1 MKNIEIVKF
10 VRSHNNAHIVHRN
23 KIAKNKKRNEIVVF
37 FLLLLTFS
45 EFYLFDFCL
54 TDTNVALTKRK

>member
-10 VRSHNNAHIVHRN
+10 VRSHNNAHIEHKN
-23 KIAKNKKRNEIVVF
+23 KIAKKKRNEIVVF